1 MVKFQ
6 TTLVITRLPSA
17 MWCSYMQL
25 IHSGKTFSIQFYFRS
40 SIPLSILNFHS
51 FKCFIGKNWPYTVS
65 AKTASSMFH
74 GQGHRHPHLVL
85 CLDVFESF
93 QETYSVFATGFKC
106 VEEYSDFKL
115 LKHNWYLN
123 LCLLNNINHPQ
134 APTKR
139 NQSSSQRPNTCQV
152 PSGTVDISRFNE
164 HFLSLS
170 QITSQLHLANYQI
183 TS

>member
-1 MVKFQ
+1 
-6 TTLVITRLPSA
+6 
-17 MWCSYMQL
+17 
-25 IHSGKTFSIQFYFRS
+25 
-40 SIPLSILNFHS
+40 
-51 FKCFIGKNWPYTVS
+51 
-65 AKTASSMFH
+65 MFH
-74 GQGHRHPHLVL
+74 DQGHRHPHLVL
-85 CLDVFESF
+85 CLDVFKSY
-93 QETYSVFATGFKC
+93 QETYSVFTTGFKC
-106 VEEYSDFKL
+106 VEECSDFKL

-170 QITSQLHLANYQI
+170 QITSLLHLANYQI
-183 TS
+183 TSWLHYPKLHISYWSLPLSHKCLVYSCLCFCFLHKLCPLEAL